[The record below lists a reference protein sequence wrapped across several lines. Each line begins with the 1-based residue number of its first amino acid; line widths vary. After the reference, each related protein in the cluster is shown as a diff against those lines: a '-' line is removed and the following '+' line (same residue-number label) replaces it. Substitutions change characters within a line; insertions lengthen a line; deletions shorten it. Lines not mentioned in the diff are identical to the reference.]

1 VIGALFAFASAYV
14 RIATGAKGGVHSW
27 FVYML
32 LGAMLYAAFIVPK
45 DELVIYD
52 QTLNRG
58 PETISDIPRGIATLA
73 GLLNKIE
80 VGFTDIVSTSAD
92 PASDYRTNAGGTG
105 FMLLDMPPI
114 GSSSLR
120 ASIQR
125 YIKDC
130 VFPETTRPG
139 TILSVDKIAN
149 GQQTWD
155 IVIAES
161 ANPSLYTVYYTENN
175 PAGDTKTCWEASG
188 MLMQALNSPDLTQ
201 KRPQLCAMPE
211 VLPE

>member
-1 VIGALFAFASAYV
+1 VVCLHAFGSNALC
-14 RIATGAKGGVHSW
+14 RIHSS
-27 FVYML
+27 
-32 LGAMLYAAFIVPK
+32 K